1 MPREIWETAV
11 RSGSGIA
18 VAAFLQTL
26 HNASVIRRPVSGAMP
41 RSEALTVL
49 IPMRDEIV
57 NVADCMAAVLDG
69 CDGWP
74 GLARV
79 VVLDDESTDGT
90 SEALA
95 DIAVRD
101 HRVRV
106 VAGEPIPPGWLGKP
120 WACHQL
126 SRFADDD
133 GGVLIFLDADVRVE
147 RDAFA
152 ASAALLRATGLQLVS
167 PYPRQET
174 HGPVERLVQPLLQWS
189 WMSTLPLRLAE
200 RSARPSLS
208 AANGQL
214 LVCDATAYRRAGGH
228 ASVRAE
234 ILEDIALLRAVKRSG
249 GRGVV
254 VEGSEVASC
263 AMYDGW
269 RQVRDGYRK
278 SLWSAFGSLPG
289 TIAVVALLNVAYV
302 VPAAAM
308 LRGSRVGFIGYLAG
322 VASRVIVARTTAGR
336 VWPDALAHPWSILA
350 FTALTADSVVA
361 HRRGSLTWRGRSV
374 AVRR

>member
-1 MPREIWETAV
+1 MWETAV

-18 VAAFLQTL
+18 VAALLQTL
-26 HNASVIRRPVSGAMP
+26 HNASVIRRPVSGAVP
-41 RSEALTVL
+41 RTEALTVL
-49 IPMRDEIV
+49 IPMRDEIRH
-57 NVADCMAAVLDG
+57 VAGCMAAVLDA
-69 CDGWP
+69 CDAWP
-74 GLARV
+74 GRARV
-79 VVLDDESTDGT
+79 VVLDDDSTDGT

-106 VAGEPIPPGWLGKP
+106 VAGEPIPPGWLGKT

-126 SRFADDD
+126 SRLGADDD

-147 RDAFA
+147 PDAFA
-152 ASAALLRATGLQLVS
+152 ASVALLRETGLQLVS
-167 PYPRQET
+167 PYPRQQT

-214 LVCDATAYRRAGGH
+214 LVCDADAYRRAGGH

-249 GRGVV
+249 GHGVV
-254 VEGSEVASC
+254 VEGSAVASC
-263 AMYDGW
+263 AMYNGW
-269 RQVRDGYRK
+269 RQVRNGYRK

-302 VPAAAM
+302 VPAVAM
-308 LRGSRVGFIGYLAG
+308 LRGSRVGLIGYLAG

-336 VWPDALAHPWSILA
+336 VWPDVLAHPLSILA